1 MNDRLIMSYSK
12 QQRRRLCVWLYIYI
26 YMRDGKTEMTV
37 KEGYYRA
44 FSLSNSLRCR
54 DTRTPINMKKALKQ
68 NKVEE

>member
-44 FSLSNSLRCR
+44 FSLSLILSGAETHAR
-54 DTRTPINMKKALKQ
+54 Q
-68 NKVEE
+68 